1 MDIEDHYFLTNYFF
15 PFTDDLGRE
24 LEKLVP
30 GSLFD
35 QCILGKC
42 VHSGRLI
49 YDKEQVIE
57 VLRAE
62 ILENLNLGRRN
73 IVALDLAQDIY
84 SEAHMK
90 FNVLILGLCTDDK
103 KPIFLG

>member
-15 PFTDDLGRE
+15 SFTDDVGRE
-24 LEKLVP
+24 LEKLFP
-30 GSLFD
+30 GSLFNH
-35 QCILGKC
+35 CILGNC
-42 VHSGRLI
+42 VDSGRLI

-84 SEAHMK
+84 LEAQMR
-90 FNVLILGLCTDDK
+90 FNVLILGLCTDNK
-103 KPIFLG
+103 KPLFL